1 MEKLTE
7 RKLMVRLINNKKIEI
22 ERKLKKIFRQFK
34 GKKFNLNKNKI
45 TDYFDSLEMMNLIL
59 GIEKKFKIK
68 LDPNKINERNFFS
81 LRTINDLIYEKVKF
95 KK

>member
-7 RKLMVRLINNKKIEI
+7 KKLMARLINNKKIEI

-45 TDYFDSLEMMNLIL
+45 TDYFDSLEMMNLIS

>member
-7 RKLMVRLINNKKIEI
+7 KKLMVRLINNKKIEI